1 MKREEQEEHN
11 EKRRVYHLQLA
22 VDKLHSSI
30 AALQKK
36 TPISC
41 WGIDSAVAIFKRE
54 HESVVVEIA
63 SLRKEIASLKRE
75 IASLTKEHLREIAN
89 LKKVHKTAVED
100 IASLKKGHDSALKKI
115 DNLKEKYESAVKEIQ
130 EKHQST
136 VREIN
141 ELRAITTSN
150 QKFHINRVIKYRGF
164 AVEKRDNTRWFSPG
178 FYTSPGGYKM
188 CLCVYANGNGME
200 KGTHVSCYIWL
211 KSGEY
216 DDILDWPFH
225 GEVTIELLNQLEN
238 KNHHKDVVY
247 FNEETSQACKSRVIR
262 GERAEDGWG
271 RPQFISQSQLDFK
284 HPLNRQYLK
293 DDTLYFRV
301 NVKVTSNTKPWL
313 VT

>member
-30 AALQKK
+30 AALQRK
-36 TPISC
+36 
-41 WGIDSAVAIFKRE
+41 

-63 SLRKEIASLKRE
+63 SLRKEIASL
-75 IASLTKEHLREIAN
+75 TKEHLREIAILN
-89 LKKVHKTAVED
+89 DKVHKIAVED

-115 DNLKEKYESAVKEIQ
+115 DNLKEKYKSAVEEVREKHQSTVKEIQEKHQSTVKEIQ